1 MLLPRPDRD
10 LIRMESNWRS
20 GPFLILALAA
30 FIVLAGIGTL
40 IYNDRIYE
48 SMRRAET
55 KSQAE
60 VLAASVMAA
69 LDFDDAY
76 AANEAV
82 SAFRVNRQVRWVGA
96 FDESGA
102 RVAGYARSEAEL
114 PARITDMPRE
124 GSGIRAI
131 VPVMSSGQKVGEV
144 GLEVDREVLTR
155 RISRYF
161 LLGALIVLAGLVL
174 AVLGLSQASL
184 RRANRQLEDR
194 AEALAAANILLAEQ
208 MEVRASAEEQL
219 RQSQKMQAL
228 GQLTGGIAHDFNNL
242 LTVIQGSADMLTRQD
257 LPEQKRIRFA
267 QAIVQASGNAAALTS
282 QLLAFARRQPLKP
295 EKIDLNDLIGS
306 MRDLLDR
313 TLGERIIVRTRLAA
327 DGCPVEVD
335 RAQLQSAILNIASNA
350 RDAMSGEGLL
360 SISTRNC
367 VEDGRAMIAVD
378 IEDTGTGIP
387 SEVLE
392 RIFEPFFTTKGVGKG
407 TGLGLSQ
414 VYGFASQSGGT
425 VHIVSEPGAGARI
438 SIILPCADP
447 QPDGRTEA
455 VVDDAPTKLVGRI
468 LIVEDNVEVGS
479 FAESLLREQGHDVVL
494 ATSAEQA
501 LHLVRQS
508 RFDLV
513 FSDVVMPGMGGL
525 RLAEILETEQPELPV
540 VLATGYSQEIAESG
554 ARGRPVI
561 LKPYRLATLQ
571 SAIDEALRG
580 RLAHAPK

>member
-1 MLLPRPDRD
+1 MLQPRSDRG
-10 LIRMESNWRS
+10 LSKLESNWRS

-40 IYNDRIYE
+40 IYNDRLYE

-60 VLAASVMAA
+60 VLAASVTAA

-76 AANEAV
+76 AARDAV
-82 SAFRVNRQVRWVGA
+82 SAFGVNRQVRWVGT
-96 FDESGA
+96 FDEKGD
-102 RVAGYARSEAEL
+102 RLAGYARAGVQL
-114 PARITDMPRE
+114 PSRASDMPGE
-124 GSGIRAI
+124 ASGIRVI
-131 VPVMSSGQKVGEV
+131 VPVLSSGQQVGTV
-144 GLEVDREVLTR
+144 GLEVDSEHLTR

-242 LTVIQGSADMLTRQD
+242 LTVIQGSADMLTREN

-267 QAIVQASGNAAALTS
+267 QAIVQASGNAASLTS

-313 TLGERIIVRTRLAA
+313 TLGERVIVRTALAS
-327 DGCPVEVD
+327 DRCPVEVD
-335 RAQLQSAILNIASNA
+335 RAQLQSAILNVASNA
-350 RDAMSGEGLL
+350 RDAMNGEGRL
-360 SISTRNC
+360 SIATRSC
-367 VEDGRAMIAVD
+367 LDDGRAMVAID
-378 IEDTGTGIP
+378 MSDTGTGIP
-387 SEVLE
+387 PELLE
-392 RIFEPFFTTKGVGKG
+392 RIIEPFFTTKGTGKG

-414 VYGFASQSGGT
+414 VYGFATQSGGT
-425 VHIVSEPGAGARI
+425 VHIESEVGAGATI

-447 QPDGRTEA
+447 QLAGPTEPTVA
-455 VVDDAPTKLVGRI
+455 DEHTKLVGRI
-468 LIVEDNVEVGS
+468 LIVEDNVEVGT
-479 FAESLLREQGHDVVL
+479 FAETLLSEQGHDVAL

-501 LHLVRQS
+501 LDLVRQ
-508 RFDLV
+508 RHFDLV

-525 RLAEILETEQPELPV
+525 RLAEILETEEPDLPV

-554 ARGRPVI
+554 ARGRSVI

-571 SAIDEALRG
+571 SAIEVALKGKRVNEP
-580 RLAHAPK
+580 L

>member
-1 MLLPRPDRD
+1 ML
-10 LIRMESNWRS
+10 
-20 GPFLILALAA
+20 A
-30 FIVLAGIGTL
+30 
-40 IYNDRIYE
+40 
-48 SMRRAET
+48 
-55 KSQAE
+55 
-60 VLAASVMAA
+60 
-69 LDFDDAY
+69 
-76 AANEAV
+76 
-82 SAFRVNRQVRWVGA
+82 
-96 FDESGA
+96 
-102 RVAGYARSEAEL
+102 
-114 PARITDMPRE
+114 E
-124 GSGIRAI
+124 GSGIRVI
-131 VPVMSSGQKVGEV
+131 VPVTSSGQKVGEV
-144 GLEVDREVLTR
+144 GLEVDRENLTR

-242 LTVIQGSADMLTRQD
+242 LTVIQGSADMLTRD
-257 LPEQKRIRFA
+257 NLPEQKRIRFA
-267 QAIVQASGNAAALTS
+267 QAIVQASANAASLTS

-313 TLGERIIVRTRLAA
+313 TLGERVIVRTSLAS

-335 RAQLQSAILNIASNA
+335 RAQLQSAILNVASNA
-350 RDAMSGEGLL
+350 RDAMNGEGRL
-360 SISTRNC
+360 SIATRNC
-367 VEDGRAMIAVD
+367 VEDGRAMVAID
-378 IEDTGTGIP
+378 LSDTGTGIP
-387 SEVLE
+387 PELLE
-392 RIFEPFFTTKGVGKG
+392 RIFEPFFTTKGTGKG

-414 VYGFASQSGGT
+414 VYGFATQSGGT
-425 VHIVSEPGAGARI
+425 AHIKSEVGAGATI

-447 QPDGRTEA
+447 QLA
-455 VVDDAPTKLVGRI
+455 APTEPAIADATSKLVGRI
-468 LIVEDNVEVGS
+468 LIVEDNVEVGT
-479 FAESLLREQGHDVVL
+479 FAETLLSEQGHDVER

-501 LHLVRQS
+501 LDLVRHGQ
-508 RFDLV
+508 FDLV

-525 RLAEILETEQPELPV
+525 RLAELLETERPELPV

-571 SAIDEALRG
+571 SAIELALRE
-580 RLAHAPK
+580 RQVNEPI

>member
-1 MLLPRPDRD
+1 M
-10 LIRMESNWRS
+10 
-20 GPFLILALAA
+20 ILSLAA

-40 IYNDRIYE
+40 IYNDRLYE
-48 SMRRAET
+48 SLRMAET
-55 KSQAE
+55 RSQAE
-60 VLAASVMAA
+60 VLAASVTAA

-96 FDESGA
+96 FDETGA
-102 RVAGYARSEAEL
+102 RVAGYARSGAEL
-114 PARITDMPRE
+114 PARTSDMPGQ

-144 GLEVDREVLTR
+144 GLEVDRESLTR

-161 LLGALIVLAGLVL
+161 LLGALIVLASLVL

-242 LTVIQGSADMLTRQD
+242 LTVIQGSADMLTRD
-257 LPEQKRIRFA
+257 NLPEQKRIRFA
-267 QAIVQASGNAAALTS
+267 QAIVQASANAASLTS

-306 MRDLLDR
+306 MRDLIDR
-313 TLGERIIVRTRLAA
+313 TLGERIIVRTKLAS

-335 RAQLQSAILNIASNA
+335 RAQLQSAILNVASNA
-350 RDAMSGEGLL
+350 RDAMGGEGKLV
-360 SISTRNC
+360 IATRNC
-367 VEDGRAMIAVD
+367 VEDGREMVAID
-378 IEDTGTGIP
+378 ISDTGSGIP
-387 SEVLE
+387 PEVRE
-392 RIFEPFFTTKGVGKG
+392 RIFEPFFTTKGTGKG

-414 VYGFASQSGGT
+414 VYGFATQSGGT
-425 VHIVSEPGAGARI
+425 VHIESEVGSGATI
-438 SIILPCADP
+438 SIILPCGDPNLVKPAEKVLADVMP
-447 QPDGRTEA
+447 KVSARL
-455 VVDDAPTKLVGRI
+455 LV
-468 LIVEDNVEVGS
+468 VEDNVEVGT
-479 FAESLLREQGHDVVL
+479 FAETLLSEQGHNVVL

-501 LHLVRQS
+501 LELVRESQ
-508 RFDLV
+508 FDLV

-525 RLAEILETEQPELPV
+525 RLAEILESERPELPV

-554 ARGRPVI
+554 VRGRQVI

-571 SAIDEALRG
+571 LAIEEALKSAP
-580 RLAHAPK
+580 LHAPS

>member
-1 MLLPRPDRD
+1 MLLQRSDRS
-10 LIRMESNWRS
+10 LGKLKSNWRS

-40 IYNDRIYE
+40 IYNDRLYE

-55 KSQAE
+55 TSQAE
-60 VLAASVMAA
+60 VLAASMTAA

-96 FDESGA
+96 FDESGK
-102 RVAGYARSEAEL
+102 RVAGYARSGVEL
-114 PARITDMPRE
+114 PIWRTDMPRE
-124 GSGIRAI
+124 GNGIRVT

-144 GLEVDREVLTR
+144 GLEVDSEHLTR

-242 LTVIQGSADMLTRQD
+242 LTVIQGSADMLTRD
-257 LPEQKRIRFA
+257 NLPEQKRIRFA
-267 QAIVQASGNAAALTS
+267 QAIVQASANAASLTS

-313 TLGERIIVRTRLAA
+313 TLGERITVRTTLAS

-335 RAQLQSAILNIASNA
+335 RAQLQSAILNVASNA
-350 RDAMSGEGLL
+350 RDAMNGEGGL
-360 SISTRNC
+360 SIATRNC
-367 VEDGRAMIAVD
+367 VEDGRAMVAID
-378 IEDTGTGIP
+378 ISDTGTGIP
-387 SEVLE
+387 PEVLE
-392 RIFEPFFTTKGVGKG
+392 RIFEPFFTTKGTGKG

-414 VYGFASQSGGT
+414 VYGFATQSGGT
-425 VHIVSEPGAGARI
+425 VHIESELGDGATI

-447 QPDGRTEA
+447 QLAGRTEPTVA
-455 VVDDAPTKLVGRI
+455 DEPTKLVGRI
-468 LIVEDNVEVGS
+468 LIVEDNVEVGT
-479 FAESLLREQGHDVVL
+479 FAETLLSEQGHEVAL

-501 LHLVRQS
+501 LDLIRQGQ
-508 RFDLV
+508 FDLV

-525 RLAEILETEQPELPV
+525 RLAEILEKERPELPV

-571 SAIDEALRG
+571 SAIEVALKELRVNE
-580 RLAHAPK
+580 PI

>member
-1 MLLPRPDRD
+1 MLQPPSNRNLGQ
-10 LIRMESNWRS
+10 LQSNWRS
-20 GPFLILALAA
+20 GPLLIFALAA

-40 IYNDRIYE
+40 IYNDRLYE
-48 SMRRAET
+48 SMRSAET

-60 VLAASVMAA
+60 VLAASLTAA
-69 LDFDDAY
+69 LDFGDAY

-96 FDESGA
+96 FDESGE
-102 RVAGYARSEAEL
+102 RVAGYARSGARL
-114 PARITDMPRE
+114 PARTSDMPQK
-124 GSGIRAI
+124 GSGIRVV
-131 VPVMSSGQKVGEV
+131 VPVISSGQKVGEV
-144 GLEVDREVLTR
+144 GLEVDREHLTR
-155 RISRYF
+155 RVSRYF

-174 AVLGLSQASL
+174 AVLGLGQASL

-194 AEALAAANILLAEQ
+194 AEALAEANVLLAEQ

-242 LTVIQGSADMLTRQD
+242 LTVIQGSADMLTRD
-257 LPEQKRIRFA
+257 SLPEQKRIRFA
-267 QAIVQASGNAAALTS
+267 RAIVQASANAASLTS

-313 TLGERIIVRTRLAA
+313 TLGERIVVRTTLAS

-335 RAQLQSAILNIASNA
+335 RAQLQSAILNVASNA
-350 RDAMSGEGLL
+350 RDAMNGEGRL
-360 SISTRNC
+360 SIATRNC
-367 VEDGRAMIAVD
+367 VEDGRAMVAID
-378 IEDTGTGIP
+378 MSDTGTGIP
-387 SEVLE
+387 PEVLE
-392 RIFEPFFTTKGVGKG
+392 RIFEPFFTTKGTGKG

-414 VYGFASQSGGT
+414 VYGFATQSGGT
-425 VHIVSEPGAGARI
+425 VHIESKVGTGATI

-447 QPDGRTEA
+447 QLAGEA
-455 VVDDAPTKLVGRI
+455 ESMVADAPTKLVGRV
-468 LIVEDNVEVGS
+468 LVVEDNVEVGT
-479 FAESLLREQGHDVVL
+479 FAETLLSEQGHEVCL

-501 LHLVRQS
+501 LELVRQ
-508 RFDLV
+508 RQFDLV

-525 RLAEILETEQPELPV
+525 RLAEILETERPDLPV

-554 ARGRPVI
+554 ARGRPII

-571 SAIDEALRG
+571 SAIEEALRG
-580 RLAHAPK
+580 RSGNGPG